1 MSCAYTRAPWRS
13 RTTVGPTLGAG
24 NLRSIGLCE
33 PSRAVRARPVTGPMF
48 RSGLPGVL
56 QQASWKTCPRR
67 RWRQARRRFMP
78 CPARVSN
85 TAPPRHI
92 AVAVMS
98 PAAAAEHRPAI
109 VDRAAA
115 RAGGAPVGQA
125 WPYGPP
131 PRDTDSADEH
141 DPEKLPKA
149 PGADT
154 DTLGTRI
161 SATAG
166 TTATTA
172 RTTPAS
178 RNHRPA
184 GAHRDSIP
192 SRPRSRSTTAT
203 TMNAG
208 NARGAS
214 KTHAASHPQ
223 PERPRAALS
232 ARIRPPTATRNQP
245 GLQTRP
251 TLATSPAG
259 TRL

>member
-1 MSCAYTRAPWRS
+1 
-13 RTTVGPTLGAG
+13 
-24 NLRSIGLCE
+24 
-33 PSRAVRARPVTGPMF
+33 
-48 RSGLPGVL
+48 
-56 QQASWKTCPRR
+56 
-67 RWRQARRRFMP
+67 MP
-78 CPARVSN
+78 CPARVSI

-92 AVAVMS
+92 AVAVMR

-109 VDRAAA
+109 VARAAA
-115 RAGGAPVGQA
+115 KAGGAAAGQA

-141 DPEKLPKA
+141 DPEKPPEA
-149 PGADT
+149 PGTDT
-154 DTLGTRI
+154 DTLGTCI

-192 SRPRSRSTTAT
+192 SRPRSRSATAT

-208 NARGAS
+208 RASGAS
-214 KTHAASHPQ
+214 NTHTASHPQ

-232 ARIRPPTATRNQP
+232 ATIRPATATRKPTGTTNSASACHQIGWDPAVTGSIATAASTAATTPSVAHFQP
-245 GLQTRP
+245 R
-251 TLATSPAG
+251 ATCPRMTAHDQNWKKRN
-259 TRL
+259 RLWGAATASDLPLS